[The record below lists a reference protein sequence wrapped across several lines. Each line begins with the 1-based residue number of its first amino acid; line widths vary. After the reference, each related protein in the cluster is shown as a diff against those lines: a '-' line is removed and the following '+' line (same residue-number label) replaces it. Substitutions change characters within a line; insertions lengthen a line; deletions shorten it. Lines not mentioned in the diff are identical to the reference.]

1 MRQRPAMSDAATH
14 AAAEQHRLF
23 MHCLPSSSWTSCP
36 AVPSGQVM
44 LCCAALYNLSF
55 PAGTWRVPLGSVQR
69 TASPSSLKAAQ
80 AWLSM
85 ATPTCSSPPSS
96 PGEFSNFPAGINTFL
111 VCWAVPV
118 CWSVPMCWAWPA
130 HAQGPILTCYAQQ
143 SLHPALLAFT
153 PRQACWAK
161 PQSSTISPG
170 KSSRGT
176 DSTSR
181 QR

>member
-85 ATPTCSSPPSS
+85 ATPTCSSPLSS

-118 CWSVPMCWAWPA
+118 CWSVPMCWGLAC
-130 HAQGPILTCYAQQ
+130 TC
-143 SLHPALLAFT
+143 SRSHPHLLCSAVSASSIVGVHTSSGLLGQAPVFYDFT
-153 PRQACWAK
+153 W
-161 PQSSTISPG
+161 
-170 KSSRGT
+170 
-176 DSTSR
+176 
-181 QR
+181 